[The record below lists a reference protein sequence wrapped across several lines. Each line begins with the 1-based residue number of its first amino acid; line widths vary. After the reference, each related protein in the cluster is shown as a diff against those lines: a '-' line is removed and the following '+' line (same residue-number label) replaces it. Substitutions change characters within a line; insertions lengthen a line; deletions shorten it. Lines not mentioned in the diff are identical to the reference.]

1 MVWRWIVRAFELNWK
16 PRACVCAFVCV
27 FIHFVHRMVQII
39 WIEIIFQCLPFKMAR
54 TLVFIRS
61 CLMWAS
67 AHGLCVK
74 SWTQQTRAYFCGIHF
89 KNKARSHT
97 LNASEQLVTIYVHK
111 WRALLLFSFFFF
123 HLCFSIVSLSS
134 FYTMHFQILSIYLVQ
149 GFFCTDILLF
159 STSFLHVLWILS
171 RYKLYIFF

>member
-1 MVWRWIVRAFELNWK
+1 MCALRCLLCRIYYISKISMEQLEIKTQWFDDESCVHLNWIKNHARAFVFL
-16 PRACVCAFVCV
+16 CVCV

-97 LNASEQLVTIYVHK
+97 LNASEQLVTIYG
-111 WRALLLFSFFFF
+111 ALCCYFLFFT
-123 HLCFSIVSLSS
+123 CVS
-134 FYTMHFQILSIYLVQ
+134 V
-149 GFFCTDILLF
+149 
-159 STSFLHVLWILS
+159 
-171 RYKLYIFF
+171 